1 MNSIFCKF
9 KLSSFRFYLGWIR
22 RSIFRANLFTKD
34 SSQLKVPKRGSRIEL
49 SLVTFAKKHRWSRT
63 RISRRFF
70 FFMYNSRVNLLE
82 RTVIGELE
90 NRWKIFFFHSQSW
103 MKILSKLLIG
113 KYFKTFRANLS
124 PCNLY
129 SSLYTSVKIG
139 SEIWILIGSSF
150 REINDFNSFATSD
163 FFAAHGIRERSSM
176 AAFTPHCKPECF
188 HDVRKKN
195 FPRIIYNTLAFNYTL
210 ESNNITKYN
219 NNC

>member
-1 MNSIFCKF
+1 MIFPSTAREAGGLCERSHSSRIIKLLHNNTSLKLLLPLIFCGARFKRFHLDSKF
-9 KLSSFRFYLGWIR
+9 IKGLI
-22 RSIFRANLFTKD
+22 
-34 SSQLKVPKRGSRIEL
+34 
-49 SLVTFAKKHRWSRT
+49 
-63 RISRRFF
+63 RRFF

-176 AAFTPHCKPECF
+176 AAFTPHCKPKCF

-210 ESNNITKYN
+210 ESNNITEYN

>member
-1 MNSIFCKF
+1 MESNTNFSKIFFFLCTTLELTCWKEPW
-9 KLSSFRFYLGWIR
+9 L
-22 RSIFRANLFTKD
+22 ANLKID
-34 SSQLKVPKRGSRIEL
+34 G
-49 SLVTFAKKHRWSRT
+49 
-63 RISRRFF
+63 RF
-70 FFMYNSRVNLLE
+70 
-82 RTVIGELE
+82 
-90 NRWKIFFFHSQSW
+90 FFFHSQSW

-176 AAFTPHCKPECF
+176 AAFTPHCKPKCF

>member
-1 MNSIFCKF
+1 MESNTNFSKI
-9 KLSSFRFYLGWIR
+9 
-22 RSIFRANLFTKD
+22 
-34 SSQLKVPKRGSRIEL
+34 
-49 SLVTFAKKHRWSRT
+49 
-63 RISRRFF
+63 F